1 MSEYK
6 ACIRCNQIKAM
17 TDFAIDRSKKTGYK
31 SVCLRCKRVE
41 YGQENLDAP
50 RQVKSDNPIRGP
62 ERYRI
67 WAKANPE
74 KRREINKR
82 HIIKSESKVRH
93 AELQRVYR
101 QKNPDAYKVWV
112 RNNPD
117 KALEINNR
125 RRLAFYKKNSFKIT
139 KKEVSRLY
147 NSPCFYCGT
156 NHNIQIDHAMPIAR
170 GGKHSIGNLLPACKK
185 CNQSKHS
192 KTIMEFRVWM
202 DASEQ
207 KTI

>member
-6 ACIRCNQIKAM
+6 TCIRCNQSKEI
-17 TDFAIDRSKKTGYK
+17 TSFAIDRTKKTGYK

-41 YGQENLDAP
+41 YGQKDLDAP
-50 RQVKSDNPIRGP
+50 RLIKSDNPVRGP

-74 KRREINKR
+74 KRWESNKR
-82 HIIKSESKVRH
+82 HRIKPESKVRH

-117 KALEINNR
+117 KALAINNR
-125 RRLAFYKKNSFKIT
+125 RRLAFYTKNSFKIT
-139 KKEVSRLY
+139 KKEVARLY
-147 NSPCFYCGT
+147 GSPCFYCGT